1 MFIQPSLTQN
11 QVDVILPVGQY
22 ISIGNTGN
30 ESTTVLLQS
39 VATSAQPWN
48 YSTIGTLFNTA
59 QTFGPYTEDR
69 TIRIDNRNATV
80 EYSIGTQPQLRS
92 FPQLVI
98 ENKGPIGLVEPAG
111 TFVTL
116 TYNNNAGKVRLNSAG
131 AHGLTA
137 AVAVGENVYVTWT
150 GGTGVTGLYPV
161 TALDTDTTGTAVTI
175 DLAYKSATATI
186 TIAAPGVVTWTD
198 HGLSVN
204 DTIRFTTT
212 GALPT
217 GLAINTT
224 YYVKT
229 VLSPNR
235 FTVSASAGGATIT
248 TSGTQSGTQTA
259 LVWYGTAVVAVA
271 NTAVT
276 LASVT
281 VPGWSVGTG
290 GQIEI
295 NALFSL
301 TNSANAKNLNMT
313 FGGSAIFTLAA
324 ANNASVSIQKEIV
337 NRGGSQIVSSA
348 VGATGHGAST
358 GTVLTLSV
366 NTNVDQTFAITAQP
380 TTANELV
387 QLEYYSLQAIF

>member
-1 MFIQPSLTQN
+1 M
-11 QVDVILPVGQY
+11 
-22 ISIGNTGN
+22 
-30 ESTTVLLQS
+30 
-39 VATSAQPWN
+39 
-48 YSTIGTLFNTA
+48 
-59 QTFGPYTEDR
+59 
-69 TIRIDNRNATV
+69 
-80 EYSIGTQPQLRS
+80 
-92 FPQLVI
+92 
-98 ENKGPIGLVEPAG
+98 
-111 TFVTL
+111 
-116 TYNNNAGKVRLNSAG
+116 
-131 AHGLTA
+131 
-137 AVAVGENVYVTWT
+137 
-150 GGTGVTGLYPV
+150 TGLYPV
-161 TALDTDTTGTAVTI
+161 TALDVDTTGTAVTI
-175 DLAYKSATATI
+175 DLAYISSTVTI

-198 HGLSVN
+198 HGLRVN

-229 VLSPNR
+229 VLSPNT
-235 FTVSASAGGATIT
+235 FTVSASAGGAAIT
-248 TSGTQSGTQTA
+248 TSGTQSGVQTA

-301 TNSANAKNLNMT
+301 TNSANAKNLNMN

-324 ANNASVSIQKEIV
+324 ANNASVSVQKEIV
-337 NRGGSQIVSSA
+337 NRGGSQIVSNA

-380 TTANELV
+380 ATANELV
-387 QLEYYSLQAIF
+387 QLEYYSLQANF